1 MSRRQVNHS
10 NICRHAGQPTY
21 ASFPPRAADWTQ
33 GCSRDPFSR
42 TYRHPSEQSLNP
54 IFPWVSQS
62 YNSKFTESSHLERR
76 PKVARNPTGHSSS
89 PRYQLCTD
97 CPPGSSN
104 PTFLDHI
111 IKGINYLG
119 RSTSDFYNC
128 PQTLSLPRLAANY
141 LEGVA
146 SALYQDNLQHSPHSY
161 FSPRTS
167 MATSG
172 SCTTRP
178 CMGGTPGGADTTPF
192 LPRPASVSRQHLS
205 QSQSLT
211 SVLPQRSSTKLP
223 ELPLFGSGFLSHLPK
238 VWEAIHSG
246 WSAPEAKSSEGSP
259 SIWW

>member
-1 MSRRQVNHS
+1 MSRRQ
-10 NICRHAGQPTY
+10 
-21 ASFPPRAADWTQ
+21 
-33 GCSRDPFSR
+33 
-42 TYRHPSEQSLNP
+42 
-54 IFPWVSQS
+54 
-62 YNSKFTESSHLERR
+62 FTESSHLERR